1 MIKRSKPE
9 QKTNRPKQVAK
20 LADITRG
27 MNKTVRGW
35 AGAGIAAILLI
46 LLAATI
52 WHAPGKRLPEELL
65 GEWRTTDPVYADRTF
80 EMDHVCITFTIGE
93 GTVSVGFIKDVKQ
106 IPDGNRILY
115 TVSYIVDDV
124 PNEVS
129 FFYDPNNGKNLWFKN
144 QEKVVWK
151 KE

>member
-1 MIKRSKPE
+1 
-9 QKTNRPKQVAK
+9 
-20 LADITRG
+20 
-27 MNKTVRGW
+27 
-35 AGAGIAAILLI
+35 
-46 LLAATI
+46 
-52 WHAPGKRLPEELL
+52 
-65 GEWRTTDPVYADRTF
+65 
-80 EMDHVCITFTIGE
+80 MDHVCITFTIGE

-106 IPDGNRILY
+106 ITDGNRILY